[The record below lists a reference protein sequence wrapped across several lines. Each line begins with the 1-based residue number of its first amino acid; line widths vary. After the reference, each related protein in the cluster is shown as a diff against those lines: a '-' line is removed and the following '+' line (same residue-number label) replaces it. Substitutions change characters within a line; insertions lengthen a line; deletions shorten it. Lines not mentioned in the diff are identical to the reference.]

1 MPTIDPSMLPVGPE
15 WQIEGAAPPLDAA
28 ELQGLE
34 GAAAPTGESFGSM
47 LGQQVKNLADMQSH
61 AADQSAALAAG
72 TAEDPSSVVMAVEKA
87 RLSMQLAAQLRTKG
101 VEAVNDI
108 FHTQV

>member
-15 WQIEGAAPPLDAA
+15 WQIEGAAPSIDAP
-28 ELQGLE
+28 
-34 GAAAPTGESFGSM
+34 APTGESFGSM